1 MIVSGIEQYYN
12 TMPGRGFVLA
22 DSEYPCMIIM
32 EIIVY

>member
-1 MIVSGIEQYYN
+1 MVPIS
-12 TMPGRGFVLA
+12 MPGEGSVLA